1 MSTLP
6 MDKLPQGA
14 PYAIGAAVVQTLRT
28 APELVGAVVL
38 DNPRRASDLSEGER
52 IVFFEDQSDRQ
63 RDNPAQV
70 QHRTYS
76 FAVGVVNRSTNAR
89 QAAHAD
95 YRAAKRAIRAAI
107 TAMAQGGVNV
117 RGQVRETNVS
127 FQLENIDVGGCL
139 VLGTFAVE
147 YRDLNGF

>member
-52 IVFFEDQSDRQ
+52 IVFLKTSPTASATTR
-63 RDNPAQV
+63 RKC
-70 QHRTYS
+70 
-76 FAVGVVNRSTNAR
+76 STAP
-89 QAAHAD
+89 
-95 YRAAKRAIRAAI
+95 
-107 TAMAQGGVNV
+107 TALLW
-117 RGQVRETNVS
+117 E
-127 FQLENIDVGGCL
+127 L
-139 VLGTFAVE
+139 
-147 YRDLNGF
+147 